1 MVQLIWS
8 ERAIKDPDSIGEYIA
23 LDSEQAAKKFIQQLI
38 EKANILSLYPG
49 KGRPIPENIPGNY
62 RQILHK
68 SYRIIYRL
76 HKETVII
83 SSIYNQK
90 KLLFKIENT

>member
-8 ERAIKDPDSIGEYIA
+8 ESAINDLNSIGEYMA
-23 LDSEQAAKKFIQQLI
+23 SDSEYAAQKFVQELIKKASPLI
-38 EKANILSLYPG
+38 SHPE

-68 SYRIIYRL
+68 SYRIIYRV
-76 HKETVII
+76 HKKNVII
-83 SSIYNQK
+83 AAVYHQK
-90 KLLFKIENT
+90 KLLFKIEK